1 MAAND
6 LMLFYQSEEQN
17 REKMANTA
25 CTGRWGFCAIYK
37 HFPRF
42 EFSLL
47 PSRVHVRPSAS
58 NASRWAAEN
67 ESQKSDEVF

>member
-25 CTGRWGFCAIYK
+25 PLHGISDVHPISGKERRDTWWESA
-37 HFPRF
+37 RF
-42 EFSLL
+42 
-47 PSRVHVRPSAS
+47 
-58 NASRWAAEN
+58 
-67 ESQKSDEVF
+67 